1 MQTFPLH
8 HSFSLNIEGQSQT
21 VHLTAGVYFFQA
33 WLLNL
38 VLLFWAPHF
47 KQRWKINVCSSKEI
61 QVIFPKHQ
69 NILVVAAAALLVVTY
84 IFVSLVTFQ
93 NTKVKWPSV
102 RLFGPTVRNTC
113 SSATCAH
120 FWKQVLA
127 FLIFIFSLIEKYH
140 TICYSS
146 YQWTVH
152 LALSFAC
159 SPAGWLTAVSPQSHR
174 ASCTVGVTAAGGL
187 QCFSCTLNALWAG
200 RPLQLIPAAGGEW
213 VHVLLTELERL
224 WDESGTD
231 EAADVIFIYFI
242 CLSESAWYL
251 KWVQKST
258 FINDSILKKPFL
270 KTRPSSDPLFLHRSC
285 FGTVFLNIP
294 SEPDGTGFFG
304 FWFLQLEVLSKVGV
318 FAFLGL
324 HRRGSSRPS
333 SPQLC
338 TSIVTWS

>member
-1 MQTFPLH
+1 M
-8 HSFSLNIEGQSQT
+8 
-21 VHLTAGVYFFQA
+21 
-33 WLLNL
+33 
-38 VLLFWAPHF
+38 
-47 KQRWKINVCSSKEI
+47 
-61 QVIFPKHQ
+61 
-69 NILVVAAAALLVVTY
+69 TY

-159 SPAGWLTAVSPQSHR
+159 SPLADSLLWVHSVSHR
-174 ASCTVGVTAAGGL
+174 ASCTVGVTAGRGTAGGGTAGGWL
-187 QCFSCTLNALWAG
+187 QCFSCTLNALGAG

-304 FWFLQLEVLSKVGV
+304 FWFLQLEVLLKVGV